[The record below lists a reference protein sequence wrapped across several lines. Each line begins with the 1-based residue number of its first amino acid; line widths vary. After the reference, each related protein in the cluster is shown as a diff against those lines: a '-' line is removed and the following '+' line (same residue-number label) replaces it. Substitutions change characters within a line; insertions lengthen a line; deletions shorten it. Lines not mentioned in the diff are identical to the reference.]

1 MLMDT
6 PTPTTASPTTPVFPS
21 PSEVRRKR
29 IAKLSRTLGEIIP
42 PYLVVST
49 SKRPLGFEEDSAGSA
64 LSPTSID
71 PAPHPCDT
79 RSRSMSVD
87 FSHSSHPPPPPIP
100 PTLFRLRRQV
110 GSVRRECG

>member
-21 PSEVRRKR
+21 PGEVRRKR

-49 SKRPLGFEEDSAGSA
+49 SKRPLRFEEDSAGSA
-64 LSPTSID
+64 LSPTS
-71 PAPHPCDT
+71 PTHTTNPLPTPNT
-79 RSRSMSVD
+79 RRSSRVW
-87 FSHSSHPPPPPIP
+87 I
-100 PTLFRLRRQV
+100 
-110 GSVRRECG
+110 